1 MDLTYKQ
8 FIDNILQ
15 TRGRFNCGEEY
26 HERHH
31 ILPKC
36 IGGTNDEDNLI
47 DLFAKEHYIAHKLL
61 ALENPEN
68 YSLQFAWNMM
78 SHCINSK
85 NNIREEINEEQYEI
99 LRKNFRDA
107 CSKVNKGKILTEAHK
122 NKISKANK
130 GKIVSEETKR
140 KMRENH
146 ADYSNGKHPMYGK
159 HHSEQSKLNM
169 KIGQQNRS
177 EEWRE
182 KQSQS
187 HKGKKHTQEWKD
199 MMSKRN
205 KGKNNPNYGNHKL
218 KGNTLNAK
226 KVFCDGIIF
235 DSLTDCVHFYGLK
248 SIGNFSCF
256 LNGTKKMPEKWKK
269 LGLKW
274 YEE

>member
-36 IGGTNDEDNLI
+36 IGGTDDEENLI
-47 DLFAKEHYIAHKLL
+47 DLFAREHYIAHKLL

-78 SHCINSK
+78 SHCFNSK

-99 LRKNFRDA
+99 LRKNFREA

-146 ADYSNGKHPMYGK
+146 ADYSNGKHPIHGK

-177 EEWRE
+177 EEWRK

-205 KGKNNPNYGNHKL
+205 KGENNPNYGNHKL

>member
-1 MDLTYKQ
+1 MALTYKQ

-15 TRGRFNCGEEY
+15 TRGRFTCGEEY

-36 IGGTNDEDNLI
+36 IGGADDEENLI
-47 DLFAKEHYIAHKLL
+47 DLFAREHYMAHKLL

-85 NNIREEINEEQYEI
+85 NNMREEINEEQYEI

-130 GKIVSEETKR
+130 GKIVSEETKQ

-159 HHSEQSKLNM
+159 HHSEQAKLNM
-169 KIGQQNRS
+169 KMGQQNRS
-177 EEWRE
+177 EEWRK

-205 KGKNNPNYGNHKL
+205 KGENNPNYGNHKL

-226 KVFCDGIIF
+226 KVFCDGMIF

-256 LNGTKKMPEKWKK
+256 LNGTKKMPERWKK